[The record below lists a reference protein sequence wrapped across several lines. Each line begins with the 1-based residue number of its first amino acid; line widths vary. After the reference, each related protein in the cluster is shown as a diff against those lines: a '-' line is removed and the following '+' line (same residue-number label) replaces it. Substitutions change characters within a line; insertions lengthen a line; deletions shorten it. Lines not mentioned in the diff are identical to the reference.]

1 MSRWFAYFG
10 HVVRVTIGFAAAMLA
25 AALFVNVMAVGG
37 ATPELLSQAHMQV
50 GIAAGTLLL
59 ASLYGYLCF
68 APALALV
75 AWSEWCSR
83 ADWLFHALAG
93 GGLALIVFV
102 LRNGSAAGERF
113 DGGMAAIGVAAGIVG
128 ATVYWLICGRRAGAL
143 ITRMAQTPDED
154 QPVA

>member
-10 HVVRVTIGFAAAMLA
+10 HVVRVTVGFTAAMLG

-37 ATPELLSQAHMQV
+37 MGPELLSQAHMQV

-75 AWSEWCSR
+75 AWSEWRGR

-93 GGLALIVFV
+93 GGLALVVFI

-113 DGGMAAIGVAAGIVG
+113 DSGMAAIGVAAGIVG
-128 ATVYWLICGRRAGAL
+128 ATVYWLICGRNAGAL
-143 ITRMAQTPDED
+143 ITQIAEAPDKD